1 MAVYVTAPLLRLLV
15 AIPIFLLG
23 FKTCDIVNRPLP
35 LINDL
40 STILSN
46 QTLSLQLPSH
56 SDTVIAT
63 AYIPA
68 SVYDHGRASIFWCGL
83 LALASAGAYIIDKVQ
98 HHIFCQLLALDEGA
112 KKVPK
117 GQVLKFHIQG
127 VRNLNLTG
135 WVNATGARDTFM
147 AWAFSLLALIGVL
160 YPAVVAGIQNLA
172 SDTVAIQLDYFLT
185 SGRALNDTVFGSSS
199 AHGTY
204 TLESWTCQIAPL
216 VSSSANI
223 TTSARVRQV
232 LTQSCRDGHN
242 SRHLLL
248 IMLPFTILMLL
259 LIAKPHW
266 FTFTFGAEERPAWM
280 TVSLEENDKDVDS
293 DDDDENPMAAY
304 GSNAREQWQLD

>member
-1 MAVYVTAPLLRLLV
+1 MTAPLLRILV

-46 QTLSLQLPSH
+46 QTLTLQLPGH
-56 SDTVIAT
+56 SDTVVAT
-63 AYIPA
+63 AYIPT
-68 SVYDHGRASIFWCGL
+68 SLYDHGRASIFWCGL

-98 HHIFCQLLALDEGA
+98 HHIFCQLLTLDEGA
-112 KKVPK
+112 KQVAK
-117 GQVLKFHIQG
+117 GQVLKYHIQG

-135 WVNATGARDTFM
+135 WINATGARDTFM
-147 AWAFSLLALIGVL
+147 AWMFSLLALIGVL
-160 YPAVVAGIQNLA
+160 YPTIVAGIQNLA
-172 SDTVAIQLDYFLT
+172 TDTVANRLDYFLT
-185 SGRALNDTVFGSSS
+185 SDRESNNTVFGSSS

-216 VSSSANI
+216 VSGSANI

-242 SRHLLL
+242 SRYLLL
-248 IMLPFTILMLL
+248 IMLPFTIFMLL
-259 LIAKPHW
+259 FIAKPDW
-266 FTFTFGAEERPAWM
+266 STFTFGAGERPAWM
-280 TVSLEENDKDVDS
+280 TVPLEENDKDVDS
-293 DDDDENPMAAY
+293 DDDDEDPMAAY
-304 GSNAREQWQLD
+304 GTNAREQWQLD

>member
-1 MAVYVTAPLLRLLV
+1 MAFQMTAPLLRLLI
-15 AIPIFLLG
+15 AIPIFLFG

-46 QTLSLQLPSH
+46 QTLTLELPGH

-63 AYIPA
+63 AYIPT
-68 SVYDHGRASIFWCGL
+68 SLYDHGRASIFWCGL
-83 LALASAGAYIIDKVQ
+83 LALASAGAYSIGKIQ
-98 HHIFCQLLALDEGA
+98 HHIYSQLLALNEGA

-117 GQVLKFHIQG
+117 GQVLKYYIQG

-147 AWAFSLLALIGVL
+147 AWMFSLLALIGVL
-160 YPAVVAGIQNLA
+160 YPTIIAGIQNLA
-172 SDTVAIQLDYFLT
+172 SDSVANQLDYFLT
-185 SGRALNDTVFGSSS
+185 SGRESNNTVFGSSS

-223 TTSARVRQV
+223 TTSARPQ
-232 LTQSCRDGHN
+232 
-242 SRHLLL
+242 
-248 IMLPFTILMLL
+248 
-259 LIAKPHW
+259 W
-266 FTFTFGAEERPAWM
+266 FTFTFGAEGRPAWM
-280 TVSLEENDKDVDS
+280 TVPLEETDKDADS
-293 DDDDENPMAAY
+293 DDDDEDPMAAY
-304 GSNAREQWQLD
+304 GNNAREQWQLD

>member
-1 MAVYVTAPLLRLLV
+1 MAVYVTAPLLRLLI

-46 QTLSLQLPSH
+46 QTLTLELPGH

-63 AYIPA
+63 AYIPT
-68 SVYDHGRASIFWCGL
+68 SLYDHGRASIFWCSL
-83 LALASAGAYIIDKVQ
+83 LALASAGAYSIGKIQ
-98 HHIFCQLLALDEGA
+98 HHIYSQLLALNEGA

-117 GQVLKFHIQG
+117 GQISKYYIQG
-127 VRNLNLTG
+127 VKNLNLTG

-147 AWAFSLLALIGVL
+147 AWAFSLLALLGVL
-160 YPAVVAGIQNLA
+160 YPTIIAGIQNLA
-172 SDTVAIQLDYFLT
+172 SDSVANQLDFFLT
-185 SGRALNDTVFGSSS
+185 SSRESNNTVFGSSS

-232 LTQSCRDGHN
+232 LTQSCHDAQT

-266 FTFTFGAEERPAWM
+266 FTFTFGAEGRPAWM
-280 TVSLEENDKDVDS
+280 TVPLEESDKDVDS
-293 DDDDENPMAAY
+293 DDDDEDPMAAY
-304 GSNAREQWQLD
+304 GNNAREQWQLD